1 MLDPSHEL
9 ISEGYK
15 CESGLMQIL
24 EKLTRLNPL
33 IRWYPRHTETIYWW
47 LISCSTGG
55 LKRREELVLPSWK
68 VKNGDWRR
76 VSCVCWKAW
85 NNSGLYPELIH
96 PPEEPSEVV
105 LGVIYWNQLLPFI
118 QWLATYS
125 NMDPNLLSLVW
136 RHICILFNKL
146 LNSKAIQ
153 LFVFFFNK
161 LLCG

>member
-68 VKNGDWRR
+68 VKKWRLEAGVMR
-76 VSCVCWKAW
+76 VLKSLKQLWIVSWANSSTWRAFRSCVGSYLLKPTFAIYTMIGNIFKHGSESIVISVKAY
-85 NNSGLYPELIH
+85 LY
-96 PPEEPSEVV
+96 S
-105 LGVIYWNQLLPFI
+105 F
-118 QWLATYS
+118 
-125 NMDPNLLSLVW
+125 
-136 RHICILFNKL
+136 
-146 LNSKAIQ
+146 
-153 LFVFFFNK
+153 
-161 LLCG
+161 